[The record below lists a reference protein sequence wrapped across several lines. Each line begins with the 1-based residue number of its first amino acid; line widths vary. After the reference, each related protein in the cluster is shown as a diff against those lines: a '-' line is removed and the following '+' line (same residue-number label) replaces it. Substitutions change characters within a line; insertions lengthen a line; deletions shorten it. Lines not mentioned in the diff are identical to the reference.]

1 MLKPKGYDMRFNG
14 IITLIYA
21 LLVVIG
27 GMIGFIKANS
37 VPSLIMGM
45 IFALGLLLS
54 AVAMAKGIKFGY
66 YFAMALAAVLTVFF
80 AYRYVISHHMM
91 PGGVMAILSLAIMI
105 TLFLR
110 NRPKNN

>member
-1 MLKPKGYDMRFNG
+1 MLEPKGHNMRFNG
-14 IITLIYA
+14 MITVVYA

-54 AVAMAKGIKFGY
+54 AVAMAKGIKLGY
-66 YFAMALAAVLTVFF
+66 YFAMTLAAILACFF
-80 AYRYVISHHMM
+80 AYRYAISYHIL
-91 PGGVMAILSLAIMI
+91 PGGVMAVLSLAFMM

-110 NRPKNN
+110 NKPKR